1 VKVQRTL
8 IAGFSCWIL
17 VGGVACSAGQGE
29 PGGPVGSEPSGGS
42 SSSSPT
48 PGGGGTQPPVLSDAE
63 VLDFGEG
70 LRLVARRD
78 HLLPG
83 GRTWGPEAVTPDGL
97 LVVDVARQPSTPG
110 PLIGQSRVGLLDPRT
125 GRLKLL
131 PEPTLGGPPKQIV
144 GAYATRRWVV
154 WVETPSTN
162 LYTASW
168 VLHSYDR
175 RSGVARVLARS
186 PRVGPSPPPQ
196 VPGGESPTI
205 SGGRVYLTAA
215 HAVHHRRV
223 IPAIYTVAVDGST
236 RLRLLMPGASD
247 AIADRGWLIYRRE
260 IGHRWQIHRR
270 DLVGGDDEVLATGS
284 KMVKFWGLAA
294 GGGTITWATQSHG
307 KYQLHVQTPGGDR
320 QVVVQTKHGKPLSY
334 LEATSRYAGF
344 SVPSHNV
351 GYYSYLYDVRE
362 QQLKQLTDHLMVGTP
377 YGWAGVMSW
386 TPLVKGSPAPEV
398 IAVLTS

>member
-1 VKVQRTL
+1 VKVQRAL
-8 IAGFSCWIL
+8 FAGLSWIL
-17 VGGVACSAGQGE
+17 VAGAACSAGEGE
-29 PGGPVGSEPSGGS
+29 PGGQVGSEPSGGS

-48 PGGGGTQPPVLSDAE
+48 PGRGGTQPPVLSEAE
-63 VLDFGEG
+63 VLGFGEG

-110 PLIGQSRVGLLDPRT
+110 PLIRQSRVGLLDPRT

-131 PEPTLGGPPKQIV
+131 PERSGGGPPKQIV

-162 LYTASW
+162 LYTARW

-196 VPGGESPTI
+196 VPGGDSPTI

-215 HAVHHRRV
+215 QAVHGHRV

-236 RLRLLMPGASD
+236 RLRLLIPGASH
-247 AIADRGWLIYRRE
+247 AIADRGSLIYRRD
-260 IGHRWQIHRR
+260 IGRSSWQIHRR
-270 DLVGGDDEVLATGS
+270 DLVEGDDEVLATGS
-284 KMVKFWGLAA
+284 KIVKFWGLAA

-307 KYQLHVQTPGGDR
+307 KYRLHVQTPGRDR

-344 SVPSHNV
+344 SVPSRNV

-362 QQLKQLTDHLMVGTP
+362 QQLKQITTHLMVGTP
-377 YGWAGVMSW
+377 YGWAGVMTW
-386 TPLVKGSPAPEV
+386 TPLVKGSPIPEV
-398 IAVLTS
+398 IAVLTR